1 MGAIVTPGN
10 VHDSHVL
17 HPLVERVSQNVK
29 KALAVAAD
37 AVYKTP
43 AIMNF
48 LLENRI
54 TIFKNNER
62 EKNDK
67 RNRV

>member
-1 MGAIVTPGN
+1 M
-10 VHDSHVL
+10 HDSHVL